1 MMSTEARPREELRLM
16 FVELARTGDAGLRS
30 ELIEA
35 HVGLAEHLARR
46 FVYRGESY
54 DDLVQVAS
62 IALIKAVDRF
72 DPDRGVE
79 FSTFATTTILGELKR
94 HFRDKGWAIRAPR
107 RLQELYLHLNQS
119 VASLS
124 QDLRRSPT
132 IAELAADTGATEEQ
146 VLEALEAGQSY
157 RSTSLDSAGPDDE
170 ALGSRLGVEAEGL
183 GVAEWRT
190 VLEPHL
196 RALPQREQ
204 AILRLRFV
212 DGLTQSEIATQIGLS
227 QMHVSRLLVHSL
239 TTLRESF
246 GDLDEES

>member
-1 MMSTEARPREELRLM
+1 MVDGAESPHTPRESWVEFASTREPSLR
-16 FVELARTGDAGLRS
+16 EK
-30 ELIEA
+30 LITENL
-35 HVGLAEHLARR
+35 GLARR
-46 FVYRGESY
+46 LAHRFAHRGQSY
-54 DDLVQVAS
+54 DDLSQVAS

-72 DPDRGVE
+72 DPERGVE
-79 FSTFATTTILGELKR
+79 FTTFATKTILGELKR

-124 QDLRRSPT
+124 QVLGRSPT

-157 RSTSLDSAGPDDE
+157 RSTSLDSAGPDE
-170 ALGSRLGVEAEGL
+170 EGLGSRLGVDAEGM

-190 VLEPHL
+190 ILEPHVQ
-196 RALPQREQ
+196 ALPEREQ
-204 AILRLRFV
+204 TILRLRFV
-212 DGLTQSEIATQIGLS
+212 DGLTQSEIAAQIGLS

-239 TTLRESF
+239 ATLRERF
-246 GDLDEES
+246 GDIEGGI

>member
-1 MMSTEARPREELRLM
+1 MFVQLAKDGDSELR
-16 FVELARTGDAGLRS
+16 A

-35 HVGLAEHLARR
+35 HLGLAEHLARR

-79 FSTFATTTILGELKR
+79 FSTFATKTILGELKR

-107 RLQELYLHLNQS
+107 RLQELYLQLNHS
-119 VASLS
+119 VSALS
-124 QDLRRSPT
+124 QALGRPPT
-132 IAELAADTGATEEQ
+132 IAELGADTGASEEQ

-157 RSTSLDSAGPDDE
+157 RSMSLDSPGPDDE
-170 ALGSRLGVEAEGL
+170 GLGARLGMEAEGL

-190 VLEPHL
+190 VLEPHVH
-196 RALPQREQ
+196 ALPEREQ
-204 AILRLRFV
+204 TILRLRFI
-212 DGLTQSEIATQIGLS
+212 DGLTQSEIAARIGLS
-227 QMHVSRLLVHSL
+227 QMHVSRLLVRSL
-239 TTLRESF
+239 ATLRARLGEV
-246 GDLDEES
+246 EEEA

>member
-1 MMSTEARPREELRLM
+1 MSMDARPREELKQM
-16 FVELARTGDAGLRS
+16 FAELARSGDADLRS
-30 ELIEA
+30 QLIEA

-72 DPDRGVE
+72 DPERGVE
-79 FSTFATTTILGELKR
+79 FTTFATKTILGELKR

-119 VASLS
+119 VATLS
-124 QDLRRSPT
+124 QELRRSPT
-132 IAELAADTGATEEQ
+132 IAELAADTGASEEQ

-157 RSTSLDSAGPDDE
+157 RSSSLDSAGPDDE
-170 ALGSRLGVEAEGL
+170 GLGARLGVEAEGL

-190 VLEPHL
+190 ILEPYL
-196 RALPQREQ
+196 QSLPAREQ
-204 AILRLRFV
+204 VILKLRFV
-212 DGLTQSEIATQIGLS
+212 DGLTQSEIASQIGLS

-239 TTLRESF
+239 ATLREKF
-246 GDLDEES
+246 GDLEEEP